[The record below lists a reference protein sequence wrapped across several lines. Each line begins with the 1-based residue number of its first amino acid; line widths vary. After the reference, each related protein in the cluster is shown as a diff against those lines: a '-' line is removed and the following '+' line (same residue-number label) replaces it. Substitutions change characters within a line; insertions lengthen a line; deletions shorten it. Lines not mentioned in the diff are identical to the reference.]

1 MAQGGSKIKSS
12 KPNPKKS
19 NRPTQKTQKKKKQK
33 QVSKGWKTFAA
44 KGRKASQAKQEI
56 STSKAI
62 NRKNEIAVAARA
74 VGSGAKFALKD
85 LKEAGKKEVLKNKDA
100 LRKREAK
107 SKMSERMKEQL
118 NKLK

>member
-1 MAQGGSKIKSS
+1 MVQGGSKIKSS

-19 NRPTQKTQKKKKQK
+19 NRPTQKTQKKKQK

-100 LRKREAK
+100 LRKKEAK

>member
-1 MAQGGSKIKSS
+1 MLFSYRRWWS

-19 NRPTQKTQKKKKQK
+19 NRPTQKTQKKKQK

-100 LRKREAK
+100 LRKKEAK